1 MNSFND
7 REKAHENKFVLDE
20 EVKFRVNSRRRKLLG
35 LWVGEQ
41 IGLSDEDALKYAL
54 EIVGFGI
61 ENNAKG
67 AVIAKIIADAEKHGK
82 KLDEVTVRAKNSE
95 FEVIA
100 TRQIMEEK
108 K

>member
-7 REKAHENKFVLDE
+7 REKAHENKFALDE

-41 IGLSDEDALKYAL
+41 IGLSDEESLKYAL

-61 ENNAKG
+61 ENNTKG
-67 AVIAKIIADAEKHGK
+67 AVIAKIIADAEKQGK
-82 KLDEVTVRAKNSE
+82 KLDEATVRAKNSE